1 VSCNLNCR
9 AHDRNIIQKVN
20 TYLKD
25 HDTKGLDIT
34 IGRFVITTLCCD
46 GRNNRAVDVTCVLI
60 CCALYPT
67 SGPVCCEV

>member
-1 VSCNLNCR
+1 MLCMLCATIKLLTVCVLHLICR

-34 IGRFVITTLCCD
+34 IG
-46 GRNNRAVDVTCVLI
+46 
-60 CCALYPT
+60 
-67 SGPVCCEV
+67 

>member
-1 VSCNLNCR
+1 MYADLCAQQCAVNCSLKCSAHCVQALTFSFRVFCNLNCR

-34 IGRFVITTLCCD
+34 IG
-46 GRNNRAVDVTCVLI
+46 
-60 CCALYPT
+60 
-67 SGPVCCEV
+67 

>member
-1 VSCNLNCR
+1 MFRTLCTSSNHIFLCVLNNRR

-34 IGRFVITTLCCD
+34 IG
-46 GRNNRAVDVTCVLI
+46 
-60 CCALYPT
+60 
-67 SGPVCCEV
+67 

>member
-1 VSCNLNCR
+1 MFCVEALTFPFRVSCNLNCR

-34 IGRFVITTLCCD
+34 IGMFSLAPERCNSRT
-46 GRNNRAVDVTCVLI
+46 VD
-60 CCALYPT
+60 ALW
-67 SGPVCCEV
+67 

>member
-1 VSCNLNCR
+1 VFCDLNCR

-34 IGRFVITTLCCD
+34 IGRFHSMLNAWLCAYCYATEIAYD
-46 GRNNRAVDVTCVLI
+46 GVHGGFACSSCVV
-60 CCALYPT
+60 
-67 SGPVCCEV
+67 G